1 MTCRRAPAAFLLGL
15 SLASGLAGLG
25 GCSTTGTSTSTT
37 TAAAAAPAPAPAL
50 APAPATPVTA
60 PELSKEVV
68 HLSSNG
74 STYFGGFPTEQ
85 GLRELRA
92 RGVTRIISLKSVED
106 VRKAKGYDEEAV
118 AKELGIELV
127 VIPVSVKSFRAA
139 DVDRFRAA
147 YESSDAPVLIHC
159 GSSNTVG
166 GMWAAYLARV
176 RGMPVGDAMAAG
188 RAAGLNAPEM
198 IRATEEVI
206 AAPAKPAT

>member
-25 GCSTTGTSTSTT
+25 GCSTTGTSTPTTTTT
-37 TAAAAAPAPAPAL
+37 TATA

-159 GSSNTVG
+159 GSSNTAG

-176 RGMPVGDAMAAG
+176 RGLPVGDAMAAG